1 MEMRRKV
8 IVALVVAIV
17 LSFAL
22 LSRQSEAAKD
32 SVTVYEYQV
41 LPDPTDSR
49 DGLKLLNDFG
59 AQGWEIVGVSTRE
72 NQTTKL
78 YLKRTRKSG

>member
-1 MEMRRKV
+1 MRRKV
-8 IVALVVAIV
+8 IVALVVAMV

-22 LSRQSEAAKD
+22 LSRQTEAAKD

-78 YLKRTRKSG
+78 YLKRTRKPG